1 MYLAADDILKA
12 VILAEE
18 GNRVLVDEFVIKIDL
33 RRT

>member
-12 VILAEE
+12 VILAKE
-18 GNRVLVDEFVIKIDL
+18 GNQVLVDEFVIKIDF